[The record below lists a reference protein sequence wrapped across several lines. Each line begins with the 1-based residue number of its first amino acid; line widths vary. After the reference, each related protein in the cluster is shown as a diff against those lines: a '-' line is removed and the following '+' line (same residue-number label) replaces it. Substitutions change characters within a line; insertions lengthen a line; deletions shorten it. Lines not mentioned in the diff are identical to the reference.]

1 MSTQTTPQSDPA
13 GRGSPDARRP
23 MPESDSTLRRRKLLR
38 LAAGG
43 VPLLS
48 ASPVSARLAASSAFR
63 AARNDAKLNPPMVTL
78 KEDGWIRAKI
88 ELVEVRIK
96 DPLGKPKD
104 DGKGQKPPGPRNPW
118 DGPSTGGPNTGV
130 STGGVS
136 TTATSTETTLGQ
148 TDGIGATGLPQ
159 QPGITAYKFGQPP
172 RYTQING
179 LMSLNPL
186 FVEEVSKKGH
196 VYALV
201 LFDKN
206 GGIHGVDPGRMLGS
220 GLQGLHHSSWRSISP
235 NGAAFPGYHTGV

>member
-1 MSTQTTPQSDPA
+1 MSTQSSPQSDPA
-13 GRGSPDARRP
+13 GSRSPDGARP
-23 MPESDSTLRRRKLLR
+23 VPETDSTLRRRKLLR

-96 DPLGKPKD
+96 DPLAKPKD
-104 DGKGQKPPGPRNPW
+104 DGKSQPPSGPRNPW
-118 DGPSTGGPNTGV
+118 DGPSTGGA
-130 STGGVS
+130 STS
-136 TTATSTETTLGQ
+136 STSTETTTLGQ
-148 TDGIGATGLPQ
+148 TDGIGMAGRP

-186 FVEEVSKKGH
+186 FVEEVQKKGH

-206 GGIHGVDPGRMLGS
+206 GGIHGVDPGRMLGA